1 MSTWTPGK
9 MDAVVVRDHSSTI
22 AVTSRTVPYPLRG
35 EVLVKIHASGICH
48 TDLHVAA
55 GEYATTFPTPL
66 TLGHEGAGEI
76 VQAGPGSEPWA
87 VGDRVIIGWLGWACG
102 SCEPCRSGQED
113 VCERQLNPGWSVDGT
128 MADYAIGRAHSLVRI
143 PDGLSYAEAAPL
155 GCAGV
160 AAFSATRLAEPR
172 PGRTVA
178 VFGVGGLGHL
188 AAQYVQAFGADVVAI
203 DVADDRLALARELG
217 ASAVIDARTQDPVA
231 TLLERGGVHAA
242 IAMAPVRESFE
253 QALAS
258 LRPGGVL
265 VVVAVPP
272 EDEITVR
279 VLEAVVRGQRI
290 VGSPGGTR
298 NDLEAV
304 VALHGAGR
312 ARLVHQT
319 RPLAEAP
326 EAFADI
332 EAGAV
337 IGRVVLLP
345 AHDR

>member
-1 MSTWTPGK
+1 MSRAMQAVFLREDGSPVAVAEREIPAPG
-9 MDAVVVRDHSSTI
+9 
-22 AVTSRTVPYPLRG
+22 RG
-35 EVLVKIHASGICH
+35 EVLVRIHASGICH
-48 TDLHVAA
+48 TDLHVAQ
-55 GEYATTFPTPL
+55 GQYATTFPRPL

-76 VQAGPGSEPWA
+76 VDVGPGAEPWA
-87 VGDRVIIGWLGWACG
+87 VGDRVVIGWLGWACG

-128 MADYAIGRAHSLVRI
+128 MAGYAIGRAHSLVRI
-143 PDGLSYAEAAPL
+143 PGGLGYAEAAPL

-188 AAQYVQAFGADVVAI
+188 AVQYAREFGADVVAV

-217 ASAVIDARTQDPVA
+217 AGAVIDARREDPA
-231 TLLERGGVHAA
+231 APLRRQGGVDAA
-242 IAMAPVRESFE
+242 LAMAPARESFE

-272 EDEITVR
+272 GDEFTVR
-279 VLEAVVRGQRI
+279 VLEAIVRGQRI

-304 VALHGAGR
+304 VGLHAAGR
-312 ARLVHQT
+312 ARLVHET
-319 RPLAEAP
+319 RPLAEAVQ
-326 EAFADI
+326 AFADVD
-332 EAGAV
+332 AGARL
-337 IGRVVLLP
+337 GRVVLIP
-345 AHDR
+345 EHSG